1 MVNTKKYS
9 SKCHTPGLE
18 ECPHPV
24 VVDAPGDDRATVRL
38 GGVIGADADGVNVS
52 SLVGLDPQLL
62 DDLVDLVHL
71 LTVEAH
77 DGSVQGTMILAQVT
91 ACQLRRLTIKKYRD
105 DLGSSLQMQLVGER
119 KMLKK
124 GLMYTCNLSCLQKVH
139 QDTNQCLE
147 LFIP

>member
-1 MVNTKKYS
+1 MLSVQQTGKKKIILAVQQNLWKFIFLGLLTLQSVKNTLKNA
-9 SKCHTPGLE
+9 TPPSLE

-71 LTVEAH
+71 LTVESH
-77 DGSVQGTMILAQVT
+77 DGSVQGPMILAQVT
-91 ACQLRRLTIKKYRD
+91 ACQLRRLSIKKYRD
-105 DLGSSLQMQLVGER
+105 DLRSSLQM
-119 KMLKK
+119 
-124 GLMYTCNLSCLQKVH
+124 
-139 QDTNQCLE
+139 
-147 LFIP
+147 